1 MVSWEEL
8 PYWINKQDYTMEQLK
23 KIEGVIAILP
33 EEKPREE
40 LLICPL
46 CGSILAERTFSGTS
60 YIVHWVRNC
69 IHYYWQKWG
78 NLCYNLLPC
87 EKCSLGF
94 NVKECNKLFN
104 TKVLVLHDGTTVYTL
119 HPI

>member
-8 PYWINKQDYTMEQLK
+8 PYWINKQDYLK
-23 KIEGVIAILP
+23 KIKGVIAILP

-46 CGSILAERTFSGTS
+46 CGSILAERTFADVS
-60 YIVHWVRNC
+60 YTVHWVHNC

-78 NLCYNLLPC
+78 NHCYSLLPC
-87 EKCSLGF
+87 KECALGYDPA
-94 NVKECNKLFN
+94 ECNKWLK
-104 TKVLVLHDGTTVYTL
+104 TKVLTLHNGTTVYTL
-119 HPI
+119 HKIF